1 MPELLQLVKAPG
13 NYGVSS
19 SGGARGRTFAD
30 GHLSTEGSKDLRLA
44 HQGKQDLAPLG
55 PLSVWL
61 DVGCV

>member
-1 MPELLQLVKAPG
+1 MPELLQLVKASG

-44 HQGKQDLAPLG
+44 QQGKQARISGSTWAVCDQ
-55 PLSVWL
+55 V
-61 DVGCV
+61 